1 MAPERSCT
9 AKNAA
14 GEPCGAPSNVV
25 DPRTGLCPAHD
36 PDKREKVRDAAR
48 KGGQAKA
55 RKDRATGVD
64 TSGRWKL
71 DSYDAAERWLD
82 LILRAVLSGRITHS
96 QARSAVRAVE
106 AWMKAREQGEEA
118 ERLEELEEKVAA
130 LKRGDLEVVK

>member
-25 DPRTGLCPAHD
+25 DPRTGLCPAHSEGG
-36 PDKREKVRDAAR
+36 RERIREAAR

-55 RKDRATGVD
+55 RKERASGVD
-64 TSGRWKL
+64 IKRHWRL
-71 DSYDAAERWLD
+71 DSYEAAERWLD
-82 LILRAVLSGRITHS
+82 RILKAVLAGQITHS

-106 AWMKAREQGEEA
+106 AWMKAREQGQEA